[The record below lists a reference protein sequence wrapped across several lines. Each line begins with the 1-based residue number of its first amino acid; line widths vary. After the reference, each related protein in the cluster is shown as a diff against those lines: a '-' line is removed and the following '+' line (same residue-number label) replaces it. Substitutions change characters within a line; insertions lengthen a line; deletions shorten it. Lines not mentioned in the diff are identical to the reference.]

1 MNPFAL
7 LKILFFSRLTQ
18 FSLQNKSIHGS
29 QESESTWHYSQ
40 RRLAWSPHKRR
51 VESAP
56 PISLPFGVRAR
67 AALVAEVREVRKTG
81 RGGEEGTGFD
91 GVRARCVLLAPTL
104 YSPATIAPKDGYT
117 QSFNLAN
124 IR

>member
-1 MNPFAL
+1 MAHL
-7 LKILFFSRLTQ
+7 LLDRLEATQ
-18 FSLQNKSIHGS
+18 KLA
-29 QESESTWHYSQ
+29 
-40 RRLAWSPHKRR
+40 RR
-51 VESAP
+51 
-56 PISLPFGVRAR
+56 RA
-67 AALVAEVREVRKTG
+67 G

-117 QSFNLAN
+117 QCFNLSN